1 MPHCAGRYPYI
12 DADGYDEYPSGT
24 EKTMEMLAN
33 TIVAVYNHANIP
45 VCDLWHSSGIN
56 KFTRNVFSGSS
67 NAVIEIY
74 SPYKLDSFSNS
85 VNTNRIR
92 YTKCESYYQIRDGEV
107 VLEEYTGPQPFPYN
121 GDQLHCSNNG
131 YDRLGDCIVGA
142 VVAHYGN

>member
-1 MPHCAGRYPYI
+1 MPIQLLLFC
-12 DADGYDEYPSGT
+12 
-24 EKTMEMLAN
+24 
-33 TIVAVYNHANIP
+33 NHANIP

-92 YTKCESYYQIRDGEV
+92 YKKCESYYQIRDSEV

-121 GDQLHCSNNG
+121 GNQLHCSNNG